1 MTAQPEWLIEKEI
14 TLPDGTT
21 ALWSY
26 DTEGDM
32 LEVFFNQ
39 GAATCT
45 VELADGVLLRLDLKQ
60 ARPLSLALL
69 SFTPLTQQREFGPPL
84 LRLDGLDDLP
94 DDIRQAVLQIITS
107 PPVNAILKVFS
118 YAPTLEADRV
128 EPLALLEQPV
138 AMPI

>member
-14 TLPDGTT
+14 TLSDGTT

-32 LEVFFNQ
+32 LEIFFNQ

-45 VELADGVLLRLDLKQ
+45 VELADGVLLRLDLEQ
-60 ARPLSLALL
+60 TRPLSLAFL
-69 SFTPLTQQREFGPPL
+69 SFTPLTRRREFPPL
-84 LRLDGLDDLP
+84 LRLNGLDDLP
-94 DDIRQAVLQIITS
+94 DDIRQTVVQIITS